1 MADADVAD
9 LVRWTLGR
17 TRPEKP
23 KQLEEK
29 AMTYD
34 LVIRGG
40 NIIDGTGDPA
50 RMGDVAIR
58 DGKIVAVGKVDGDAK
73 REIDASGLAVTP
85 GFVDIHTHYDGQV
98 TWDQQLGPSCYHGV
112 TTIVMGN
119 CGVGFAP
126 VQPGKEDFLIG
137 LMEGVEDIPGTA
149 LHEGMKW
156 SWRTFPEYLDALDQL
171 KFSMDV
177 GTQVPHGSVRAY
189 VMGQRGAD
197 NEPATPEDIEAM
209 AAIVK
214 EGIAAGALGFSTS
227 RTIAHT
233 AITGEPVPGT
243 FAAEDELFGIG
254 RVLGEL
260 GEGIF
265 EVAAAGAAGEDI
277 AAPAKEL
284 EWMVRLSK
292 EIQRPVTFAMLQV
305 DAAPNLWRELLELS
319 ASAAKDGAEIFPQV
333 AGRPFG
339 LLLGHQ
345 TELHPLAA
353 CPTFSALLDLP
364 FEDRI
369 EKLRDPDIK
378 KKILEE
384 ANPETSIFLTQLGR
398 MFPMGDPPNYEPS
411 YDDSVESIAKREGMD
426 PVELMYDRMLERGG
440 RELFLV
446 PVLNYS
452 EGNADPIREMMFHP
466 RAALGLGDGGAH
478 CGMICDASIQT
489 FMLTH
494 WVRDRT
500 RGKKIPLEFAV
511 KRMSKDTADL
521 YGLRDRGT
529 IEVGKKADLNLID
542 LDALR
547 LEPPVMVYDLPAGGR
562 RFMQRAHG
570 YRATIVSGEVT
581 MENDEPTGVFPGRLI
596 RGQQA

>member
-1 MADADVAD
+1 MAWVEPDPRRTPVAFD
-9 LVRWTLGR
+9 LIV
-17 TRPEKP
+17 
-23 KQLEEK
+23 
-29 AMTYD
+29 
-34 LVIRGG
+34 RGG
-40 NIIDGTGDPA
+40 NLVDGTGNPA
-50 RMGDVAIR
+50 RRGDVAIQ
-58 DGKIVAVGKVDGDAK
+58 DGKIVAVGEVDGDAEQ
-73 REIDASGLAVTP
+73 EIDASGLTVTP
-85 GFVDIHTHYDGQV
+85 GFVDIHTHYDGQA
-98 TWDQQLGPSCYHGV
+98 TWDPQLAPSCYHGV

-137 LMEGVEDIPGTA
+137 LMEGVEDIPGAA
-149 LHEGMKW
+149 LHEGMNW
-156 SWRTFPEYLDALDQL
+156 SWRTFPEYLDSLDRL
-171 KFSMDV
+171 KFKMDV

-197 NEPATPEDIEAM
+197 NEPATPEDIEEM

-265 EVAAAGAAGEDI
+265 EVAGAGAAGEDI
-277 AAPAKEL
+277 AAPAREL
-284 EWMVRLSK
+284 DWMVRLSK
-292 EIQRPVTFAMLQV
+292 EIHRPVTFAMLQV
-305 DAAPNLWRELLELS
+305 DAAPGLWRELLER
-319 ASAAKDGAEIFPQV
+319 SAAAVEEGAEVYPQV

-339 LLLGHQ
+339 LLIGHQ
-345 TELHPLAA
+345 TVVHPLAA
-353 CPTFSALLDLP
+353 CPTFAALLDFP
-364 FEDRI
+364 FEQRI
-369 EKLRDPDIK
+369 EKLREADTK
-378 KKILEE
+378 KKILAE
-384 ANPETSIFLTQLGR
+384 ASPETSMLLAQLDR
-398 MFPMGDPPNYEPS
+398 MYPMGDPPNYEPS
-411 YDDSVESIAKREGMD
+411 YDDSIEAIAKREGVDAIEM
-426 PVELMYDRMLERGG
+426 MYDRMLARDGL
-440 RELFLV
+440 ELFLV
-446 PVLNYS
+446 PLLNYS
-452 EGNADPIREMMFHP
+452 EGNADPIREMMYHP

-500 RGKKIPLEFAV
+500 RGEKIPLEFAV
-511 KRMSKDTADL
+511 KRMSKDTAEL
-521 YGLRDRGT
+521 YGLGDRGT

-547 LEPPVMVYDLPAGGR
+547 LEPPVMLHDLPAGGR
-562 RFMQRAHG
+562 RFMQRARG
-570 YRATIVSGEVT
+570 YRATIVSGQVT
-581 MENDEPTGVFPGRLI
+581 MENDEPTDVFPGRLI
-596 RGQQA
+596 RGQQV